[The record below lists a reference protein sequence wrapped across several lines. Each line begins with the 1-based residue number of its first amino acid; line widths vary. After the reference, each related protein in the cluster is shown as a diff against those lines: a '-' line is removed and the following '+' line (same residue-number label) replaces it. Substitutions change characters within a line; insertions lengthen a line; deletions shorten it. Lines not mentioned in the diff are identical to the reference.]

1 MEIPEKIRHIKPLYI
16 VGGIVV
22 IVVLYVLSKG
32 NAPTNA
38 KVTAAPTQT
47 IGGGGGSTSIDTTPA
62 VDPIAQ
68 LKATLDLQFANA
80 QNMLGLTKDQAT
92 FTENLRETGGKFD
105 QGITQGN
112 ATFSELLGIKTI
124 SDTNAANLQ
133 GQKDQFNFLYGD
145 TYNNQGPTSGTGGG
159 THIPVRAHPIIAPTG
174 GDWQNTPPISG
185 PFPTRPKKVVPGT
198 GVYDPT
204 GQYTGSGPNPRPG
217 HGNYTDNLPQANQ
230 MTNKGTPKT
239 NVRSNDTRD
248 VYDTTRL
255 PDGTDV
261 TNKRLN
267 LSLPSS
273 WYVEQ
278 PYTVKN
284 RADVL
289 FKYSQMPLDA
299 QLERDTWAKQADF
312 IHTYNLND
320 QTNAA
325 AAALQAGKDAVARY
339 QAQIQG
345 HVSDNQERTDHEKNN
360 GNIIGSIIGGIGH
373 IFGF

>member
-1 MEIPEKIRHIKPLYI
+1 MEIPEVIKHIKPLYI
-16 VGGIVV
+16 IGGIVV

-32 NAPTNA
+32 NA
-38 KVTAAPTQT
+38 KVTAAPTRT
-47 IGGGGGSTSIDTTPA
+47 IVGGGGGGSTTVDTTPTI
-62 VDPIAQ
+62 DPIAQ

-92 FTENLRETGGKFD
+92 FNENLRETGGKFD

-112 ATFSELLGIKTI
+112 ATFSELLGIKTV
-124 SDTNAANLQ
+124 SDTNAVNLQ

-159 THIPVRAHPIIAPTG
+159 TPNPS
-174 GDWQNTPPISG
+174 DNSG
-185 PFPTRPKKVVPGT
+185 PLLERPKKVVPGS
-198 GVYDPT
+198 GVY
-204 GQYTGSGPNPRPG
+204 GPAG
-217 HGNYTDNLPQANQ
+217 HDNYTDNLPVANQ
-230 MTNKGTPKT
+230 MTNKGAPKS

-248 VYDTTRL
+248 VY
-255 PDGTDV
+255 GTDV
-261 TNKRLN
+261 TNRRLN

-278 PYTVKN
+278 PNTVKN

-299 QLERDTWAKQADF
+299 QLERDTRAKQADF

-325 AAALQAGKDAVARY
+325 AAALQAGKDAIAKY

-345 HVSDNQERTDHEKNN
+345 HVSDNQERTNHEKNN
-360 GNIIGSIIGGIGH
+360 TNIIGSVIGSIGH